1 MLLDPIGDGLVE
13 SFFPILADF
22 DDRID
27 ELENACG
34 VPKPGAHLEK
44 SVICRPDAIFGTS

>member
-1 MLLDPIGDGLVE
+1 MAADPALVD

-27 ELENACG
+27 ELAALKGKGNDVVVQIQTARGACT
-34 VPKPGAHLEK
+34 K
-44 SVICRPDAIFGTS
+44 

>member
-1 MLLDPIGDGLVE
+1 MLYRIIDALVD

-27 ELENACG
+27 ELETQTFSTRAT
-34 VPKPGAHLEK
+34 
-44 SVICRPDAIFGTS
+44 SSCRRSSL

>member
-1 MLLDPIGDGLVE
+1 MLLYRIIDGLVD

-27 ELENACG
+27 ELENQTFLNAG
-34 VPKPGAHLEK
+34 
-44 SVICRPDAIFGTS
+44 DAAAAGDLPR